1 MPSRDSETARRAT
14 VAGLRDPEQRSSLF
28 TEPGVRLN
36 RAHGGALT
44 TGSGKSLTGDVD
56 GSQVQ
61 GNVAQVELLSHRQ
74 VGVVFDPD
82 GQKVTALSSYSF
94 PASA

>member
-36 RAHGGALT
+36 RAHGGADDRQR
-44 TGSGKSLTGDVD
+44 KSLTGDVD
-56 GSQVQ
+56 GSRVQ
-61 GNVAQVELLSHRQ
+61 GNVAQVGLLSHRQ

-94 PASA
+94 PAGA